1 MIRIKGII
9 GDGENQYSLANLI
22 EDVSKEPD
30 GQPIHII
37 INSEGGSPEE
47 ALSMF
52 NYLRSLGRFI
62 TTESE
67 SICASAASVLFL
79 AGDERIFGC
88 PIMIHNPWIEVQGD
102 AETLKDTAKYM
113 EEYERKLEKFYA
125 EHTSLDANT
134 LSDLMK
140 TDRYLSE
147 SQAIACGFA
156 TRSKLKLQALVNKNN
171 NKKEEKMKEEKKL
184 GFFERLVLNAL
195 KNASEKDIKA
205 LLESEVKSMT
215 LETKDGGTLEV
226 EREEGEPQV
235 GDIAS
240 PNGSHT
246 MPDGKVIVVE
256 EGVITE
262 IVEPDGD
269 LEQLKAELERERAE
283 KEDLKAQLESLQASV
298 KTQEEREILNAVR
311 MLGGK
316 QKLAEISSS
325 YKPNGRQG
333 GFNERN
339 SPDARNNAIKAKIE
353 EEKQKAK
360 ERRF

>member
-9 GDGENQYSLANLI
+9 GDGKKQYSLANLI
-22 EDVSKEPD
+22 DDVSKEPA

-52 NYLRSLGRFI
+52 TYLRSLGRFI

-67 SICASAASVLFL
+67 NICASAASVLFL
-79 AGDERIFGC
+79 AGDERVFGC

-156 TRSKLKLQALVNKNN
+156 TRSKLKLQALVNNN
-171 NKKEEKMKEEKKL
+171 QKKVKMKEDKKS
-184 GFFERLVLNAL
+184 GFFERLILNAL
-195 KNASEKDIKA
+195 KSVDEKELKA
-205 LLESEVKSMT
+205 LLESDVKSMT
-215 LETKDGGTLEV
+215 LETKDGGKLEV
-226 EREEGEPQV
+226 EREEGEPEV
-235 GDIAS
+235 GDVAS

-256 EGVITE
+256 DGFITQ
-262 IVEPDGD
+262 IVYPDGGIEK
-269 LEQLKAELERERAE
+269 LRAELERERAE

-298 KTQEEREILNAVR
+298 KTEEEREILNAVK

-316 QKLAEISSS
+316 QRLAEISSS
-325 YKPNGRQG
+325 YRPTGRQG

-339 SPDARNNAIKAKIE
+339 SPDARNNAIKAKLE